1 MKNTGFPAW
10 TRLAALSVI
19 SALAALFAESV
30 LAQSPNTDTYF
41 YTPNGGG
48 VNGALGMCLNTSNKA
63 VPCSAANVAPSPAS
77 ITDGTNGPVTV
88 KPGSTIATNADK
100 ALVVELRPDSPGII
114 QPGAQPAASS
124 TAVTIGPPLLGS
136 YCMGANTGTMAAG
149 LGAGSP
155 IYSFRYGGA
164 NLAIVRK
171 VSTEANDV
179 TTAFVAGAAKFDMI
193 AARSFSASDTGG
205 TAATLTGNNGKL
217 RTSFATTA
225 VSDLRISSTAT
236 LTAGTRT
243 LDAQPLSTVEFPV
256 STAIDAALIP
266 AATVLYQAQVGESP
280 LVLATNEGFV
290 IQATVPG
297 TGTWSAS
304 VRVCWDEVS
313 AF

>member
-1 MKNTGFPAW
+1 MRTLLARLLCFALWSLGALPA
-10 TRLAALSVI
+10 
-19 SALAALFAESV
+19 

-41 YTPNGGG
+41 YTPGGGG
-48 VNGALGMCLNTSNKA
+48 VNGALGMCLNASNKA
-63 VPCSAANVAPSPAS
+63 VPCSAANVVPGPSS

-88 KPGSTIATNADK
+88 KPGSTPATNADK
-100 ALVVELRPDSPGII
+100 AMVVELRPDSPGII
-114 QPGAQPAASS
+114 QPGPS
-124 TAVTIGPPLLGS
+124 TAATSTPVTIGPPLLGS

-149 LGAGSP
+149 LAGGAP

-171 VSTEANDV
+171 VLAEANDV
-179 TTAFVAGAAKFDMI
+179 TTAFVAGAAKLDVI
-193 AARSFSASDTGG
+193 PARSFSVSDTGG

-243 LDAQPLSTVEFPV
+243 LDAQPIASVEFPV
-256 STAIDAALIP
+256 STAIDAALLP
-266 AATVLYQAQVGESP
+266 TTTLYQAQVGESP

-297 TGTWSAS
+297 TGTWSGS

>member
-1 MKNTGFPAW
+1 MKSTGFPAAM
-10 TRLAALSVI
+10 RRAVSFMMF
-19 SALAALFAESV
+19 ALAALFAEQVS
-30 LAQSPNTDTYF
+30 AQSPNTDTYF

-63 VPCSAANVAPSPAS
+63 VPCSAANVSPSPTS

-88 KPGSTIATNADK
+88 KPASTPATNADK

-114 QPGAQPAASS
+114 APGPQTAANS
-124 TAVTIGPPLLGS
+124 TSMTIGPPLLGS
-136 YCMGANTGTMAAG
+136 YCMGANTGLMAAG
-149 LGAGSP
+149 LAGGSP

-171 VSTEANDV
+171 LSAEANDV
-179 TTAFVAGAAKFDMI
+179 STAFVAGSAKLDVI

-243 LDAQPLSTVEFPV
+243 LDAQPLATVEFPV

-266 AATVLYQAQVGESP
+266 TTVLYQAQVGESP